1 MAVLTILKIIY
12 PTRKWLLSHIPIQA
26 RGMMPSTQLMETGQR
41 VWGQKEL
48 VLTLLTRWCG
58 EKWILAG
65 SITFTISTSCSKHTT
80 VLVRNHIICF
90 CVFYAS
96 NKFSDSNFFLLN
108 CKNVK
113 SQALFFIIIFKSLNG
128 FVLKSARCCSQFHM
142 DNTSL
147 CLISNLH
154 NVIILHNNIFI
165 ILLSGI
171 KYKTLVTT
179 LLITTINNT

>member
-1 MAVLTILKIIY
+1 MIY
-12 PTRKWLLSHIPIQA
+12 PTRKWVLSHIPIQA
-26 RGMMPSTQLMETGQR
+26 RGMTLAKQLMETGKR
-41 VWGQKEL
+41 VWGQKQL
-48 VLTLLTRWCG
+48 VLTQLTKWCG
-58 EKWILAG
+58 GKWILAG

-80 VLVRNHIICF
+80 VLVRNHMICF
-90 CVFYAS
+90 FVFYAS
-96 NKFSDSNFFLLN
+96 NKFSDSTFFLLN

-113 SQALFFIIIFKSLNG
+113 SQAPFFIIIFESLNG

-142 DNTSL
+142 ENTSL
-147 CLISNLH
+147 RLTSNLH

-171 KYKTLVTT
+171 KYKTLATT

>member
-58 EKWILAG
+58 GKWILAG

-90 CVFYAS
+90 CVFYAT
-96 NKFSDSNFFLLN
+96 
-108 CKNVK
+108 
-113 SQALFFIIIFKSLNG
+113 FFIKLQECKITSTIFYYN
-128 FVLKSARCCSQFHM
+128 FLKFKWARFKIREM
-142 DNTSL
+142 L
-147 CLISNLH
+147 LAISH
-154 NVIILHNNIFI
+154 
-165 ILLSGI
+165 G
-171 KYKTLVTT
+171 
-179 LLITTINNT
+179 